1 MADPRMLRRLKTV
14 VFWQEIQ
21 FISIISIQK
30 PMQRVQFPTKNEGYG
45 GRAINYFC
53 PKTKGSGHEDFLQK
67 MKGAAPLRAIFF
79 FQKMKGS
86 YRADFHS
93 KTEGALVTRYSIF
106 FFPLLLLLLLLSP
119 LPFSSFSS
127 SSTSFSSSSSSSSSF
142 SSSVWPR
149 GGPYCGPLQ
158 SQQMT

>member
-1 MADPRMLRRLKTV
+1 MADPRMLRRLKTF

-45 GRAINYFC
+45 GKAINYFC

-79 FQKMKGS
+79 F
-86 YRADFHS
+86 
-93 KTEGALVTRYSIF
+93 
-106 FFPLLLLLLLLSP
+106 
-119 LPFSSFSS
+119 
-127 SSTSFSSSSSSSSSF
+127 
-142 SSSVWPR
+142 
-149 GGPYCGPLQ
+149 
-158 SQQMT
+158 

>member
-1 MADPRMLRRLKTV
+1 MAEPRMLRRLKTR
-14 VFWQEIQ
+14 VFWQEIR

-30 PMQRVQFPTKNEGYG
+30 QMQRDQFPTKNEGYG
-45 GRAINYFC
+45 GRAINYFYQ
-53 PKTKGSGHEDFLQK
+53 KRRVLATRIFLQK

-79 FQKMKGS
+79 FQKMKGA

-106 FFPLLLLLLLLSP
+106 FFPLLLLLLLSP

-127 SSTSFSSSSSSSSSF
+127 SSTSFSSSSASSSSF

-158 SQQMT
+158 PQQMT